1 MSTVAN
7 APVVIDNIRPGG
19 SATGAPAGKAK
30 AGDDDVSFWDFVD
43 IINPLQHLPIIST
56 IYREITGDTIKPLT
70 RVVGGALF
78 GGAVGVAA
86 AVVTQVVE
94 EAAGLQEGETLLS
107 LFDSDEPEAPTQVA
121 QGDSA
126 TDRIGRYAT
135 ATPAGTDGAAV
146 QTASAMPASAGNLA
160 APPAAAS
167 SSAPAPAAAGET
179 TTAGADARFFP
190 AAQAPA
196 GFMPIRASD
205 FRPSGALTRMPAPE
219 KRPAGLSP
227 ADQMAALRPS
237 YSAPAARPAEAAAD
251 GAQYL
256 SVPTKAEMAAA
267 EAQGTVAQASADDA
281 VMRALEA
288 QGLKGEAAKHPMLQ
302 AAFRPASAAPVASPA
317 AAPVTGAAGYAT
329 AAESVAAAEAAAAGE
344 QSPQAMPGWFDQA
357 MLKALDRYQQT
368 GRLTAATAG

>member
-70 RVVGGALF
+70 RVAGGALF
-78 GGAVGVAA
+78 GGVIGVAA

-107 LFDSDEPEAPTQVA
+107 LFDGDEGEAPTQVA

-135 ATPAGTDGAAV
+135 ATPAGAEGGEV
-146 QTASAMPASAGNLA
+146 QTAAAMPASAGNLA
-160 APPAAAS
+160 APPAS
-167 SSAPAPAAAGET
+167 APAAAGET

-205 FRPSGALTRMPAPE
+205 FRPTGALTRMPAPE

-237 YSAPAARPAEAAAD
+237 YGAAAARPAQADDD

-256 SVPTKAEMAAA
+256 SVPSKAQMAAA

-302 AAFRPASAAPVASPA
+302 AAFRPASAAPLATPA
-317 AAPVTGAAGYAT
+317 AASAPVTGAAGYAT
-329 AAESVAAAEAAAAGE
+329 AAESVAAAEAAAGGE
-344 QSPQAMPGWFDQA
+344 QGPQAMPGWFDQA

-368 GRLTAATAG
+368 GRLNTATAG

>member
-160 APPAAAS
+160 APPAAAAS
-167 SSAPAPAAAGET
+167 AAGET

-196 GFMPIRASD
+196 GFMPIRAAD

-237 YSAPAARPAEAAAD
+237 YGTPAARPAEAATD
-251 GAQYL
+251 GAEYL
-256 SVPTKAEMAAA
+256 TVPSKAQMAAA

-288 QGLKGEAAKHPMLQ
+288 QGLKGEATKHPMLQ

-317 AAPVTGAAGYAT
+317 SAPVTGAAGYAT

-344 QSPQAMPGWFDQA
+344 QGPQAMPGWFDQA

-368 GRLTAATAG
+368 GRLNTATAG